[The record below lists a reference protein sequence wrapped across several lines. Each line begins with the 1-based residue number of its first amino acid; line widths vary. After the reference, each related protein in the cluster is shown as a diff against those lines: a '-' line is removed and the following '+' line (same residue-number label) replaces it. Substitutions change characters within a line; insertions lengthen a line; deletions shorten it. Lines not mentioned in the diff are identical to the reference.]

1 MDEGQSTGK
10 YAVLRMVGN
19 SMKAVPTAKICA
31 EVLYYTEEVK
41 AICMGDIVWGPIIGS
56 TDGA

>member
-19 SMKAVPTAKICA
+19 SMRAVPEEKICA
-31 EVLYYTEEVK
+31 EVLYYTGEFK
-41 AICMGDIVWGPIIGS
+41 YMCMGDVVYDLIMGS
-56 TDGA
+56 TDGP